1 MRNNKKGFTLSEML
15 MVIAIIVILSGATA
29 IGVVSWLNNAK
40 NTAARLEQNNGD
52 NFEKAAR
59 GEVESV
65 RGTAGSHV
73 VQQTNL
79 NTPAPTAAPTSK
91 PTDKPTSK
99 PTDRPTDKPTDK
111 PTTPPTATPTPAG
124 GNNGGNSGG
133 GAASVNNTITPNGSN
148 IGISQVTNNSDGS
161 TTLHFV
167 HGNDVG
173 DATIGKDANG
183 YYIIVGD
190 SKNMI
195 GKVIGYNSDNSWL
208 DSNKKL
214 YIPSDQWSKLEST
227 FGFKRS

>member
-52 NFEKAAR
+52 NFEKDAR

-99 PTDRPTDKPTDK
+99 PTDRPTAAPTSK
-111 PTTPPTATPTPAG
+111 PTTTPEATPTPVPDDDDVSG
-124 GNNGGNSGG
+124 GNTSNGM
-133 GAASVNNTITPNGSN
+133 TITTGAGNGTK
-148 IGISQVTNNSDGS
+148 G
-161 TTLHFV
+161 
-167 HGNDVG
+167 
-173 DATIGKDANG
+173 
-183 YYIIVGD
+183 
-190 SKNMI
+190 
-195 GKVIGYNSDNSWL
+195 VIGFTTDGNKTNFTVTGLNGHGEYTMSITKQGNNYVLDMGSVMYQINYAFPGYNYNGNQSVYTLTSEQKTWL
-208 DSNKKL
+208 TSN
-214 YIPSDQWSKLEST
+214 YGIT
-227 FGFKRS
+227 FS